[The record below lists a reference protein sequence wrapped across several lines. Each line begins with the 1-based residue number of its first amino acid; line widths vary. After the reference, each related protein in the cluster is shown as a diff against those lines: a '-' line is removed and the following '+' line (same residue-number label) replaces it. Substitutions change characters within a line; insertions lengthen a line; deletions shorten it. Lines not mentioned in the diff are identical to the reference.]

1 MVDVPHVDQAPPEF
15 HDTLILEDPER
26 PRDRLP
32 VGPYHGSQPLV
43 GVVGGYPVSRAIPR
57 ALALDQE
64 HDDAR
69 QAGVDV
75 LQGYVLEA
83 GLVAPEPLAQQVRY
97 LQAHLWLLQDQAL
110 QILPAHVEQN

>member
-1 MVDVPHVDQAPPEF
+1 MVDVLHVDQAPPEF
-15 HDTLILEDPER
+15 HYILILEDPER
-26 PRDRLP
+26 PCNRFP
-32 VGPYHGSQPLV
+32 VGPYHGSQTLV
-43 GVVGGYPVSRAIPR
+43 GVVGGYPVSRAGPPAF
-57 ALALDQE
+57 ALYQE
-64 HDDAR
+64 QDDAR
-69 QAGVDV
+69 QAGVNV